1 MFARQRRSRRRA
13 RRAGI
18 PAIGAALLVG
28 LLPAQSLAM
37 PPDPANIETGRETLA
52 TDPLKLETLEVEK
65 PVDGQTFEKDLNTLK
80 AENPTDLQQ
89 APAGTTTTP
98 APATASFTFGS
109 AVSPAS
115 LTTATTT
122 ATAEEGPLT
131 QIPNLPVLAGK
142 AADQPAPTGTWQ
154 FSVLDR
160 STVDRSTD
168 TSKNVEEALK
178 VGALV
183 TVQAPVTGSVPID
196 VALNY
201 KSFELLHGADW
212 ASRLRLVQFPECYLT
227 TPLDEACQAYE
238 ELETVNDP
246 VAHTVKATVDT
257 AADGTVT
264 PTSTSGTTQPGPA
277 VMQASYTTAT
287 PAATGGDKALIGA
300 VDSGAGAGGS
310 FKATPLASSGTW
322 SAGGSSGAFTWSYP
336 ITLPPAPAGPAP
348 NVTLSYNSQT
358 VDGKTAVSSPQAS
371 WIGEG
376 WDYSPGF
383 IERRYRPCKDD
394 THKLDEVL
402 PNNTTKAGKTNDLCW
417 VSYNAV
423 MSLGGSTNELV
434 RDASSTPETGTETY
448 HLQRDDGT
456 RIEHRT
462 RTTEGSTANGDNN
475 GEYWTVTTTDGTKYH
490 FGLNKV
496 DGGHADTNSVS
507 TVPVFGN
514 HSGEPCHVDAFAD
527 SRCGTDPA
535 TNKPRQQAWRWGL
548 DKVEDVHG
556 NIMIVNWKQETN
568 YYAVRDKRNTPEQY
582 ERAAYP
588 TSIEYGIRVNALTNA
603 LTKPSATVEFGVQ
616 QRCLKSTTAC
626 AAANFDKTGDPGAY
640 RPWWDTP
647 GSLNCKSTSK
657 LCPGFPSFWTQV
669 RLDTVTTKAARAGQT
684 GLGYV
689 DVYTLHQSFP
699 EDWYDTSPGLWLN
712 SITRTGYGP
721 GETPP
726 NGGTAQSKDGVSF
739 AHYQV
744 KSTSPLKGDLKGD
757 LKDKQLPNLV
767 PRSSDDTRPAFT
779 RPRIGVVATEAGADI
794 EVEYTGGC
802 PAEPAADAG
811 KANGTCYPVRWSPDG
826 EEKTP
831 AKAWFNK
838 YVVASVTETDKV
850 ATLFNTPITTSY
862 TYSGP
867 AWAKSEDEFLRP
879 ALRTYSD
886 WRGYR
891 QVTVDKGRETTGNS
905 TIPPSQSRSV
915 TRYFLGTG
923 GEVTDS
929 IDGTV
934 LLADDAP
941 QYAGMTAETLTYLNS
956 HKKPSEFTT
965 RTRTFPDKSDKTA
978 SRARQAEDGTPLTA
992 LDAYRTGVKKTDTM
1006 QSVGTSWRGIRTTTL
1021 DRDATYGLPTA
1032 VESTVITPNG
1042 TGGETPSEPTC
1053 TKTTYV
1059 HNTGVWLIGLPSSV
1073 RTTATT
1079 CANHDTADP
1088 ATELKGSV
1096 QTSYD
1101 GLAYGATPTKG
1112 LVTAVDQ
1119 IDGTGTTHSI
1129 TTTTTY
1135 DPLGRTRTMTAPG
1148 VGTTETQYLPGG
1160 DDGGPVTSTKTIKT
1174 VNAKNLTTTTTYDP
1188 GRALPLTVTDPN
1200 NRVTR
1205 TEYDDLGRLTKG
1217 WSASRSAGTQTA
1229 NVDITYQPAIA
1240 TPSETRPAAVTVK
1253 TLKDDGTYAS
1263 QVTIYDGL
1271 MRQVQTQSE
1280 AHGPGRIVTDTH
1292 YNDHGLVSE
1301 QTGGYLAKGEPTTEL
1316 FKVQSPTLVPNSVKT
1331 TYDGLERPVWQTPYY
1346 GQLRQ
1351 TPTITTYNAD
1361 TSVTVDPA
1369 GSTNPTITTVAD
1381 ALGRVTQVKH
1391 HTGSGNTR
1399 TTTYTYDKRGNRNKV
1414 TDPAGNA
1421 WTYIYDA
1428 RGRVTT
1434 TKDPDTGTT
1443 QTQYDDADRPK
1454 VVTDELQQS
1463 IYTTYDTLGRVTAV
1477 SAGTTTAKPIKKFTY
1492 DQDGALGLPYEAKRI
1507 TPTGDEYI
1515 DRITGYDTE
1524 YRPTGRQTVIPQNAM
1539 TTGLDG
1545 TYTYSYTYTPTGKP
1559 LSVTLPAKGGLAA
1572 EKVITRYNED
1582 GLPES
1587 TSGLTWY
1594 TSDTTYSP
1602 YGEVLR
1608 SVSSAQPYRVWT
1620 TNFIDEHTGRLQRT
1634 VTDRETA
1641 GPHRVSDTGYAY
1653 DASGMI
1659 TASARQNTETPTL
1672 TTWDNQCFTYD
1683 AMGELVNAWTSN
1695 ITPNGKGTGCK
1706 AASGATWGYNST
1718 GAPSSGPVADA
1729 AHQPPKNADGQ
1740 PTPAPAGLVDT
1751 APAAGTVASG
1761 TAVTGS
1767 AAYRQSFTYDWLGN
1781 RTKVTDH
1788 DPAGDTSKNTNYTYT
1803 YSSTQPH
1810 TLTSATSPTAGT
1822 SSTYAYNANGTTR
1835 TRTILGGTQTQTL
1848 QWTAEQKLE
1857 SNTIGNST
1865 ITYVYD
1871 AAGNRLLESS
1881 PTGSTLYLGE
1891 TELTTDSVGL
1901 ITRASRSY
1909 TQAGT
1914 PTITRTTNGSP
1925 TTSHKLA
1932 VLLADHLGTSNTT
1945 VEISNTQP
1953 VTRRFFKPYGELR
1966 GSKPADWPNKRSY
1979 LGVGIDD
1986 TTTGLT
1992 HIGAREYDQNTGR
2005 FLSADPIIHF
2015 DDPLQMNG
2023 YTYANNSPVTFS
2035 DPTGLELG
2043 STPGTCSWD
2052 ISYCTPDQKSGKDK
2066 NTGARDNSG
2075 PGAGPTKPSQDKAP
2089 AKPPVKGKKPSIAGM
2104 EIPSPEDMP
2113 HHGIFTSNYLDA
2125 IHMWAIKK
2133 CGSSSGASDPHNGA
2147 FCTEASDLGLLD
2159 SRHPWVGVA
2168 MAAIGT
2174 CTLAAEACLAIATD
2188 FILGEIEFAAGGSA
2202 TAGAAGVVGAP
2213 LLERAGAKLRGLF
2226 TRGCNCFLAGTDVLM
2241 ADGSTKDIEDIKIG
2255 DKVSATDP
2263 KTGKSGSR
2271 KVTRLIRTDSDKHFN
2286 ELTIATE
2293 DGPHKLTATHEH
2305 PFWSPSEKQWVEAGA
2320 LRPGM
2325 TLLSDDGTTVTVEK
2339 NRPFSRHARTYNL
2352 TVEDIHTYYVLAG
2365 ATPVLVHN
2373 SSCMEPML
2381 DDMGEAYVRRRHF
2394 PGGAEVDD
2402 SKGLFL
2408 DGVDLDGLVE
2418 KSLGSNPS
2426 SPNAAGFYERVVNAG
2441 QLIGVTSRN
2450 SGSQPTSWFMLVQD
2464 KYGSVRTMY
2473 PIPSR

>member
-18 PAIGAALLVG
+18 PAVGAALLVG

-80 AENPTDLQQ
+80 VEVPTDLQQ

-178 VGALV
+178 VGTLV

-423 MSLGGSTNELV
+423 MSLGGATTELV
-434 RDASSTPETGTETY
+434 RDAPSGSDPESDTEIY
-448 HLQRDDGT
+448 RPQRDDGT

-462 RTTEGSTANGDNN
+462 RAIEGSTANGDDN
-475 GEYWTVTTTDGTKYH
+475 GEYWIVTTTEGTKYH

-496 DGGHADTNSVS
+496 GGGHADTDSVS

-514 HSGEPCHVDAFAD
+514 HQGEPCHDTTFAD

-588 TSIEYGIRVNALTNA
+588 ASIEYGIRVNALTNA

-616 QRCLKSTTAC
+616 QRCLKSDTAC

-657 LCPGFPSFWTQV
+657 LCPGFPSFWTQL

-699 EDWYDTSPGLWLN
+699 EDWYDTAPGLWLN

-721 GETPP
+721 GETPQ

-744 KSTSPLKGDLKGD
+744 KPRSPLKYYL
-757 LKDKQLPNLV
+757 LDKQLPNLV
-767 PRSSDDTRPAFT
+767 STGDGDKRPGFT
-779 RPRIGVVATEAGADI
+779 RPRIGVIATEAGADI

-802 PAEPAADAG
+802 RTEPAADAG

-838 YVVASVTETDKV
+838 YVVASVTQTDKV
-850 ATLFNTPITTSY
+850 ATLFNAPITT
-862 TYSGP
+862 TYSYSGS

-891 QVTVDKGRETTGNS
+891 KVTVDKGRRTSGDKAA
-905 TIPPSQSRSV
+905 PPQQSRTV

-923 GEVTDS
+923 GEVKDS
-929 IDGTV
+929 IEGTV

-956 HKKPSEFTT
+956 SQNPLQFTS
-965 RTRTFPDKSDKTA
+965 RTRTFPDASIETA
-978 SRARQAEDGTPLTA
+978 SRTRQAEDGTPLTA
-992 LDAYRTGVKKTDTM
+992 LRAYRTSVKKTDTL
-1006 QSVGTSWRGIRTTTL
+1006 QAVGTNWANWRGTRTTTL
-1021 DRDATYGLPTA
+1021 ERDATYGLPTA
-1032 VESTVITPNG
+1032 VETTVITPNG

-1059 HNTGVWLIGLPSSV
+1059 HNTSAWLIGLPSTV

-1079 CANHDTADP
+1079 CANHGTADP

-1096 QTSYD
+1096 HTRYD
-1101 GLAYGATPTKG
+1101 GLIHGATPTKG
-1112 LVTAVDQ
+1112 LVTAIDE
-1119 IDGTGTTHSI
+1119 IDGTGTTHSV

-1135 DPLGRTRTMTAPG
+1135 DPLGRLRTVTKPG
-1148 VGTTETQYLPGG
+1148 SGTTETQYTPG
-1160 DDGGPVTSTKTIKT
+1160 DSGGPVTSTKTINAANHAT
-1174 VNAKNLTTTTTYDP
+1174 VTTFDP

-1217 WSASRSAGTQTA
+1217 WSASRSTGTQMP
-1229 NVDITYQPAIA
+1229 NVEIAYQPATA

-1253 TLKDDGTYAS
+1253 TLKDDGTYAR

-1301 QTGGYLAKGEPTTEL
+1301 QTGGYLVKGEPTTEL

-1331 TYDGLERPVWQTPYY
+1331 TYDGLERPIRQTPYH
-1346 GQLRQ
+1346 GRTAQ
-1351 TPTITTYNAD
+1351 TAAITTTTYNTD
-1361 TSVTVDPA
+1361 TSVTVNPA
-1369 GSTNPTITTVAD
+1369 GSTSPTVTTVTD

-1399 TTTYTYDKRGNRNKV
+1399 TTTYTYDKRGNRDKV

-1443 QTQYDDADRPK
+1443 QTQYDEAGRPK
-1454 VVTDELQQS
+1454 VVTDDLQQS

-1507 TPTGDEYI
+1507 TPSGDEYI

-1559 LSVTLPAKGGLAA
+1559 LSVTLPAKGGLAE

-1594 TSDTTYSP
+1594 TSDVTYSP

-1608 SVSSAQPYRVWT
+1608 AVSSAQPYRVWT
-1620 TNFIDEHTGRLQRT
+1620 TNFVDEHTGRLQRT

-1659 TASARQNTETPTL
+1659 TASARQNAETPTL

-1683 AMGELVNAWTSN
+1683 AVGELVNAWTSN
-1695 ITPNGKGTGCK
+1695 ITPDGKGTGCK
-1706 AASGATWGYNST
+1706 AASGATWGHRT
-1718 GAPSSGPVADA
+1718 DGALSSGPVADA
-1729 AHQPPKNADGQ
+1729 PHQAPKNAQGQ
-1740 PTPAPAGLVDT
+1740 LTPAPAGLAST
-1751 APAAGTVASG
+1751 APATGTIASG

-1781 RTKVTDH
+1781 RATMTDH
-1788 DPAGDTSKNTNYTYT
+1788 DPAGDTTKNTDYTYT
-1803 YSSTQPH
+1803 YNATQPH
-1810 TLTSATSPTAGT
+1810 TLTSATTPTAGK
-1822 SSTYAYNANGTTR
+1822 SSTYTYNPTGTTE

-1848 QWTAEQKLE
+1848 KWTPEQKLE
-1857 SNTIGNST
+1857 SNTIGNDKT
-1865 ITYVYD
+1865 TYVYD
-1871 AAGNRLLESS
+1871 AAGNRLLENSL
-1881 PTGSTLYLGE
+1881 TGSTLYLGE
-1891 TELTTDSVGL
+1891 TELTTNGTS

-1909 TQAGT
+1909 AQAGA
-1914 PTITRTTNGSP
+1914 PSVVRTAANSA
-1925 TTSHKLA
+1925 TTGHTLN
-1932 VLLADHLGTSNTT
+1932 VLIADRLGTANTT
-1945 VEISNTQP
+1945 VQVSTGQP
-1953 VTRRFFKPYGELR
+1953 VTRRAFKPYGELR
-1966 GSKPADWPNKRSY
+1966 GPKPANWPNKRSY

-1986 TTTGLT
+1986 ATTGLI

-2005 FLSADPIIHF
+2005 FLSADPVIDIA
-2015 DDPLQMNG
+2015 DPLQMNG
-2023 YTYANNSPVTFS
+2023 YTYANNSPVSFS
-2035 DPTGLELG
+2035 DPTGLWLFSGDFLSDAKNAMKGAYHGTIDWASEMTEGWNILTGDTVEAAKIRNDRENPSSFSGTQFLKNLG
-2043 STPGTCSWD
+2043 GKPAPYSPTYRA
-2052 ISYCTPDQKSGKDK
+2052 SYWLTQFMMPIL
-2066 NTGARDNSG
+2066 
-2075 PGAGPTKPSQDKAP
+2075 PGAG
-2089 AKPPVKGKKPSIAGM
+2089 
-2104 EIPSPEDMP
+2104 
-2113 HHGIFTSNYLDA
+2113 
-2125 IHMWAIKK
+2125 
-2133 CGSSSGASDPHNGA
+2133 
-2147 FCTEASDLGLLD
+2147 
-2159 SRHPWVGVA
+2159 
-2168 MAAIGT
+2168 MA
-2174 CTLAAEACLAIATD
+2174 
-2188 FILGEIEFAAGGSA
+2188 
-2202 TAGAAGVVGAP
+2202 AGAAGKGASKVP
-2213 LLERAGAKLRGLF
+2213 AAGKAISRTVSSILGKGTKAASF
-2226 TRGCNCFLAGTDVLM
+2226 KAGKCFLAGTKVLM
-2241 ADGSTKDIEDIKIG
+2241 ANGAKKNIEDVRVG
-2255 DKVSATDP
+2255 DKVLATDP
-2263 KTGKSGSR
+2263 ETGR
-2271 KVTRLIRTDSDKHFN
+2271 TALRPVTALISTKGFKRLN
-2286 ELTIATE
+2286 
-2293 DGPHKLTATHEH
+2293 KLSIETPAGTKKITATAEH
-2305 PFWSPSEKQWVEAGA
+2305 PFWIPSQREWVNAGD

-2325 TLLSDDGTTVTVEK
+2325 KLATADGTRAEIADNHAYAK
-2339 NRPFSRHARTYNL
+2339 NVRTYNF
-2352 TVEDIHTYYVLAG
+2352 TVADLHTYYVLAG
-2365 ATPVLVHN
+2365 QTPVLVHN
-2373 SSCMEPML
+2373 DCHDVGFKAAEEAISSLEHKR
-2381 DDMGEAYVRRRHF
+2381 ESI
-2394 PGGAEVDD
+2394 GGAFYPHSESWDVD
-2402 SKGLFL
+2402 
-2408 DGVDLDGLVE
+2408 
-2418 KSLGSNPS
+2418 
-2426 SPNAAGFYERVVNAG
+2426 SPI
-2441 QLIGVTSRN
+2441 QLISGRRNLPEGYIPPPGTTRNEDHLEAQVAVIMREGRLSEGTLYHTGDWTCPMCASTIPDMLPSKSSLTVYYRKGGEVYGETYLSRDWWN
-2450 SGSQPTSWFMLVQD
+2450 
-2464 KYGSVRTMY
+2464 
-2473 PIPSR
+2473 